1 MKAEIGGQ
9 IRIAGLARSP
19 DREGALAHLDT
30 DRGFA
35 VVCRGAMGRA
45 DVIDPTIWVRE
56 KLSLAL
62 SSAEPGEAPLRRLL
76 STLRALHGELVTRAE
91 GERAWVSVLV
101 LLCRGDDAV
110 AVSAGDCPCF
120 RYRSGLLSRLG
131 RTEASLVSHA
141 PRGAL
146 GSEPQ
151 VRIDVVPLRPQPGD
165 LYILSTRPLREG
177 ELAVLA
183 RDLTTARDPAQ
194 LLRAGVEGT
203 TDRGRLAIRI
213 LEARDSGDI
222 AALAEQ
228 GLPSEPS
235 SGAWGVEVA
244 EAPGAGDWSDLPI
257 EAVAPRV
264 VEEPDA
270 PEAPAAF
277 ESPEAPAEAA
287 VRSEGAATVDAGPPH
302 SKEAPLVDFDSE
314 TFGAEPSPSAFE
326 SPESPAVSGPEG
338 VPSAVES
345 VSSVAEREWRA
356 EEDEAAPWEAPG
368 EEPRGGES
376 APEVPV
382 PVPAE
387 PSAEETPKRD
397 AFAPVHDDRPWYE
410 PVAIWGAGALAIVAL
425 AFLVRALLPG
435 ILGTE
440 RGEAPSPAPAS
451 VPTGFADIFSD
462 PPGAIVRVDGVP
474 LEGRT
479 PLNGVALDAGIHRV
493 ELDWGAYGVWRD
505 TLEIPSGSKITVH
518 PALFGVVSLNSSDP
532 SRVLD
537 VFLDG
542 VYSGTT
548 PLTLDR
554 VVVGRHLVRFGG
566 PGVATSGQE
575 IEVVPSVP
583 VSVTGQAGPVPQD
596 GTLTVRTAILGDA
609 GFESGKGDP
618 FWIDGAARGA
628 TPGTVSLI
636 PGTHSV
642 RVARRGFPPQ
652 ITVLD
657 VKAGGEHFVTA
668 EFGARSEEPLR
679 YTPPDAFSI
688 GSPEPVTLGLTESE
702 WDPSMALWLYAAPP
716 GGTFQAKRMTRL
728 EEGSRTFAALLPPE
742 VLRNSARRVQVYFKA
757 TGTGGREIYSEI
769 YTVRVRD

>member
-1 MKAEIGGQ
+1 MGFLFCRLMKAEIGGQ
-9 IRIAGLARSP
+9 FRIAGLARSP

-30 DRGFA
+30 ERGFA

-62 SSAEPGEAPLRRLL
+62 STADPEEPPLRKLL
-76 STLRALHGELVTRAE
+76 ATLRALHAELVSRAE

-120 RYRSGLLSRLG
+120 RFRSGLLSRLG
-131 RTEASLVSHA
+131 RAEAHLASHA

-165 LYILSTRPLREG
+165 LYLLSTRPLREG

-183 RDLTTARDPAQ
+183 RDLTLAGDPAR
-194 LLRAGVEGT
+194 LLRAGVEGA

-213 LEARDSGDI
+213 LEARESDDL
-222 AALAEQ
+222 ALLAEQ
-228 GLPSEPS
+228 APPPEGTAESW
-235 SGAWGVEVA
+235 GANEAGAVE
-244 EAPGAGDWSDLPI
+244 DWSDPLAI
-257 EAVAPRV
+257 ESTASL
-264 VEEPDA
+264 EQE
-270 PEAPAAF
+270 PAAF
-277 ESPEAPAEAA
+277 DAPAETAPPPPREESFEATLAA
-287 VRSEGAATVDAGPPH
+287 AMAEEGLDPTGNLTADDVVDPEYTTP
-302 SKEAPLVDFDSE
+302 EAEVI
-314 TFGAEPSPSAFE
+314 
-326 SPESPAVSGPEG
+326 GPEG
-338 VPSAVES
+338 VPFAVDSISAM
-345 VSSVAEREWRA
+345 AERASRA
-356 EEDEAAPWEAPG
+356 EDREPGNRDEPRE
-368 EEPRGGES
+368 EEPREAERPYAAGES
-376 APEVPV
+376 A
-382 PVPAE
+382 
-387 PSAEETPKRD
+387 EEAPKRG
-397 AFAPVHDDRPWYE
+397 ALSPIHEDRPWYE

-435 ILGTE
+435 VLGTE
-440 RGEAPSPAPAS
+440 RGEAPSPAPIAA
-451 VPTGFADIFSD
+451 PAGLADIFSD
-462 PPGAIVRVDGVP
+462 PPGAIVRVDGVA

-493 ELDWGAYGVWRD
+493 ELDWGVYGVWRD
-505 TLEIPSGSKITVH
+505 TLEIASGSRITVH
-518 PALFGVVSLNSSDP
+518 PALFGVASFQSSDP
-532 SRVLD
+532 ARVLD
-537 VFLDG
+537 VYLDG
-542 VYSGTT
+542 VYAGAT
-548 PLTLDR
+548 PLHLDR

-566 PGVATSGQE
+566 PGIATSAQE
-575 IEVVPSVP
+575 IEVIPGAP
-583 VSVTGQAGPVPQD
+583 VQLTGQVGPAPQN

-618 FWIDGAARGA
+618 FWIDGTARGV
-628 TPGTVSLI
+628 TPGTVSLA

-657 VKAGGEHFVTA
+657 VKGGGEHFVTA

-679 YTPPDAFSI
+679 YSPPDFFSI
-688 GSPEPVTLGLTESE
+688 GSPEPLTLALSTSSE
-702 WDPSMALWLYAAPP
+702 WDPSVALWLYAAPP
-716 GGTFQAKRMTRL
+716 GGSFQAKRMTRL

-742 VLRNSARRVQVYFKA
+742 VLRNSARRVLVYFKA
-757 TGTGGREIYSEI
+757 TGTGGHETYSEI
-769 YTVRVRD
+769 YTVPVHD